1 MIKKIIATLL
11 SVTMVFGTSLC
22 ANAAEANSDEAASH
36 TTIKLGDAD
45 GDGVINAVDASIALS
60 NYARYATSKDKPTEY
75 ELATQDVNKD
85 GAVNAVDA
93 SIILSYYAYTSVGGK
108 LSFPEYLK
116 NPNADPKAT
125 TTTTTVT
132 TTAKTT
138 TTTAK
143 PATTTTT
150 VKTTTTTAKPVS
162 TTTTTKV
169 TTTTAKP
176 VSTTTTTKVTTTT
189 AKPVSSTTTTTSA
202 VTTTTTKPT
211 EASGLSGKLIPVE
224 NGRKDMPVIKG
235 VSLAGNVAGTADY
248 NSKEPSVED
257 IRCIFELNEWI
268 APTIDSDTKSGFKLY
283 ILEHKGGQN
292 SYDKAVFSEE
302 MQGFVTVIPLDHDAE
317 SNNWGEFYLSPEGVE
332 PGYYDLY
339 FTYDGSPIA
348 KLYTRFYKEDELSG
362 RSDTELRRLVSG
374 SKAPE
379 TTPV

>member
-22 ANAAEANSDEAASH
+22 ANAAEANSDEAAAH

-45 GDGVINAVDASIALS
+45 GDGAINAVDASIALS

-125 TTTTTVT
+125 TITVTTTAKTTTTTAKPVSTT

-150 VKTTTTTAKPVS
+150 AKTTTTTAIS
-162 TTTTTKV
+162 V
-169 TTTTAKP
+169 TTTSA
-176 VSTTTTTKVTTTT
+176 TT

-283 ILEHKGGQN
+283 ILEHKDGQN

-317 SNNWGEFYLSPEGVE
+317 SNSWGEFYLSPEGVE

>member
-1 MIKKIIATLL
+1 MIKRTIVTLISASML
-11 SVTMVFGTSLC
+11 FGTALC
-22 ANAAEANSDEAASH
+22 ANAADTDANKAAAN
-36 TTIKLGDAD
+36 IAVKLGDANSD
-45 GDGVINAVDASIALS
+45 GAINAVDASITLS
-60 NYARYATSKDKPTEY
+60 NYARYATSKDKPTEF
-75 ELATQDVNKD
+75 ELATQDVNGD
-85 GAVNAVDA
+85 GSVNAVDA
-93 SIILSYYAYTSVGGK
+93 STILSYYAYTSVGGK

-116 NPNADPKAT
+116 NPNADPKDST
-125 TTTTTVT
+125 TTTTTT
-132 TTAKTT
+132 TTAAKTT

-150 VKTTTTTAKPVS
+150 AKVTTTTAKPVS

-176 VSTTTTTKVTTTT
+176 VSTTTTTN
-189 AKPVSSTTTTTSA
+189 
-202 VTTTTTKPT
+202 PT

-224 NGRKDMPVIKG
+224 NGRKDIPVIKG

-283 ILEHKGGQN
+283 ILEHKDGQN

-317 SNNWGEFYLSPEGVE
+317 SNSWGEFYLSPEGVE

>member
-1 MIKKIIATLL
+1 MIKRIIATLL

-22 ANAAEANSDEAASH
+22 ANAAEASSDEAAAH

-45 GDGVINAVDASIALS
+45 GDGAINAVDASIALS

-150 VKTTTTTAKPVS
+150 AKT
-162 TTTTTKV
+162 

-283 ILEHKGGQN
+283 ILEHKDGQN

-317 SNNWGEFYLSPEGVE
+317 RNSWGEFYLSPEGVE